1 MLIALV
7 AILAFLLA
15 IFLIM
20 KVVAFLVG
28 LVFLLLVAALCGA
41 IAEHLL
47 HYEGGGILRTVGVG
61 LIGSLIGFL
70 IAKLFHLPTWPH
82 LAGLPVVWTVVGSL
96 VLVAGMKVVSPP
108 ARHARLGSGRGVTR
122 W

>member
-1 MLIALV
+1 MLIALA
-7 AILAFLLA
+7 AILVFLLA

-28 LVFLLLVAALCGA
+28 LVFLLLVAVVCGA

-47 HYEGGGILRTVGVG
+47 HYESGGIVRTTGVG
-61 LIGSLIGFL
+61 LIGSLVGVI
-70 IAKLFHLPTWPH
+70 IAKVFHLPTWPH
-82 LAGLPVVWTVVGSL
+82 LAGLPILWTVVGSL
-96 VLVAGMKVVSPP
+96 VLVAGMKVFVPP
-108 ARHARLGSGRGVTR
+108 SRHARLGSGRGVTR